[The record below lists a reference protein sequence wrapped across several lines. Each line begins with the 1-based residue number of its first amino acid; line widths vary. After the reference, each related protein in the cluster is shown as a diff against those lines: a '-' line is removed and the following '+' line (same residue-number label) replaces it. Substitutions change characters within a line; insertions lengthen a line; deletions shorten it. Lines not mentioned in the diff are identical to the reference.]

1 MDVSDSV
8 TIRCLISVNTFLFCL
23 CRQNHAFFFFEKH
36 FKCVKMAE
44 MFLKRFNR
52 ELNVFHQVL
61 FTVTLST
68 KGQK

>member
-1 MDVSDSV
+1 M
-8 TIRCLISVNTFLFCL
+8 L
-23 CRQNHAFFFFEKH
+23 FFFFEKH